1 MKVRIESGMEAG
13 FKADL
18 LAVPVE
24 AFGKGRGKAGK
35 LPAHLA
41 LLDKQTGG
49 AISRVTALGDFAGRE
64 GETHLLHAGEGLK
77 RVLLLGLGE
86 KGLGNA
92 RRLRHAAGR
101 AVNAARKRRAPE
113 VAVLLPPGKRAHSA
127 ACAQA
132 LAEGA
137 VLGNYRFDT
146 YRSNTDTGKKGAGGG
161 AGANKGVTRVTLL
174 AEKGSARSAQGALKS
189 AVQRGVVLAESQN
202 LARQLSNEPPNLLPP
217 VQLAK
222 AAERVAKETGLKC
235 RILDGAE
242 LKKLGMG
249 AMLAVAQGSNH
260 PPRLIVLEHGRPAGA
275 GGGKQGGARRK
286 KTICLIGKGVC
297 FDSGGLSLKPPAAM
311 TKMKHD
317 MSGGA
322 TVIGALRAA
331 ALLNVPQHVVGIV
344 GAVENMPSH
353 TAYRVDDILH
363 SASGKT
369 IEVSNT
375 DAEGRL
381 VLADC
386 LHYAQQK
393 YKPAAIVD
401 FATLTGACAIALG
414 PWAAA
419 AIANDDILRGFMVQ
433 AGENTDER
441 YWPLPLWEEHLQHM
455 RGDAADLK
463 QTGGRDAGTITAAAF
478 LAHFVETGLPW
489 VHLDI
494 ASVANTAKQGPVQ
507 APGATGFGVR
517 SVIELLRIGKF

>member
-1 MKVRIESGMEAG
+1 MEVRVERGIEAG
-13 FKADL
+13 FEADL

-24 AFGKGRGKAGK
+24 AFGGRRGKAAK
-35 LPAHLA
+35 LPALLA
-41 LLDKQTGG
+41 PLDKRTQG
-49 AISRVTALGDFAGRE
+49 AISRIASLGDFRGRK
-64 GETHLLHAGEGLK
+64 GEAHLLHAVGDFK
-77 RVLLLGLGE
+77 RILLLGVGE
-86 KGLGNA
+86 KGLDSA
-92 RRLRHAAGR
+92 RPLREAAGR
-101 AVNAARKRRAPE
+101 AVNSARKHAAAE
-113 VAVLLPPGKRAHSA
+113 VAVLLPPGKRGHGA
-127 ACAQA
+127 ACAKA

-146 YRSNTDTGKKGAGGG
+146 YRSTDQGKKGAGKG
-161 AGANKGVTRVTLL
+161 KGVTRLTLL
-174 AEKGSARSAQGALKS
+174 AEKGSTTAPLKS
-189 AVQRGVVLAESQN
+189 AVHRGVVLAESQN

-222 AAERVAKETGLKC
+222 AAQRVARETGLKC
-235 RILDGAE
+235 RILDGTE

-249 AMLAVAQGSNH
+249 AMLAVAQGSNN
-260 PPRLIVLEHGRPAGA
+260 PPRLIVLEHGRPAA
-275 GGGKQGGARRK
+275 GGKRGGARRK
-286 KTICLIGKGVC
+286 KTVCLVGKGVC
-297 FDSGGLSLKPPAAM
+297 FDSGGLSLKPPVAM

-353 TAYRVDDILH
+353 TAYRVDDILQ

-393 YKPAAIVD
+393 YKPSAIVD

-419 AIANDDILRGFMVQ
+419 AIANNDSLRDCIVQ

-478 LAHFVETGLPW
+478 LAHFVEEGMPW

-517 SVIELLRIGKF
+517 SIIEALRIGKF

>member
-1 MKVRIESGMEAG
+1 MEVRIESGMEAG

-24 AFGKGRGKAGK
+24 AFGEGPGKAGK
-35 LPAHLA
+35 LPSHLA
-41 LLDKQTGG
+41 LLDKRTKG
-49 AISRVTALGDFAGRE
+49 AVSRITALGDFAGRK
-64 GETHLLHAGEGLK
+64 GEMHLLHAGDDFK
-77 RVLLLGLGE
+77 RVLLLGLGD
-86 KGLGNA
+86 KGIGSP
-92 RRLRHAAGR
+92 RQLRHAAGR
-101 AVNAARKRRAPE
+101 AVNAARKHRAAN
-113 VAVLLPPGKRAHSA
+113 VAVLLPPGKRAHGA

-132 LAEGA
+132 LTEGA

-146 YRSNTDTGKKGAGGG
+146 YRSTDKGKKGART
-161 AGANKGVTRVTLL
+161 NKGVTRVTLL
-174 AEKGSARSAQGALKS
+174 AEKGSALSALKS
-189 AVQRGVVLAESQN
+189 AVHRGVVLAESQN

-222 AAERVAKETGLKC
+222 AAQKAAKETGLTC

-260 PPRLIVLEHGRPAGA
+260 PPRLIVLEHGRPR
-275 GGGKQGGARRK
+275 GGGKRSGARRK

-297 FDSGGLSLKPPAAM
+297 FDSGGLSLKPPVSM

-322 TVIGALRAA
+322 VVIGALRAA

-419 AIANDDILRGFMVQ
+419 AIGNDDSLRECMVQ

-478 LAHFVETGLPW
+478 LAHFVEDGLPW

-494 ASVANTAKQGPVQ
+494 ASVANTARQGPVQ

-517 SVIELLRIGKF
+517 SVIEFLRTGKF